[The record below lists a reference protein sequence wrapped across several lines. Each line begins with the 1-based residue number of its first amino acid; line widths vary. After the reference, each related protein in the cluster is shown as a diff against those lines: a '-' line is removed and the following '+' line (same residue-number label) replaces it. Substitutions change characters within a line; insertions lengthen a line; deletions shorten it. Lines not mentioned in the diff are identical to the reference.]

1 MQLIVY
7 AGVFPFSLF
16 LNLFAGCNGPLFWF
30 FLISFELFYRSEM
43 EVFDILN
50 MFNILMLRICR
61 TEQRLPLAIR
71 DIIIVVKNSFKI
83 PS

>member
-1 MQLIVY
+1 
-7 AGVFPFSLF
+7 
-16 LNLFAGCNGPLFWF
+16 
-30 FLISFELFYRSEM
+30 
-43 EVFDILN
+43 
-50 MFNILMLRICR
+50 MLRICR

>member
-1 MQLIVY
+1 
-7 AGVFPFSLF
+7 
-16 LNLFAGCNGPLFWF
+16 
-30 FLISFELFYRSEM
+30 M

-50 MFNILMLRICR
+50 IFSILMLRICR
-61 TEQRLPLAIR
+61 TEQRLPLVIR